1 MYLWDAFAAA
11 ARTVLPQAAIVHDK
25 YHLER
30 LNQRAIDLT
39 RRQELPEIPE
49 LKGERFWLL
58 RSSATRPPEH
68 QAFFDAIHQSSS
80 TTARTWQAAEDFRAV
95 YKFETSFDARSYL
108 LNWVNKYCITPIRP
122 LRRLVE
128 TFERARQGIVNFFD
142 HPITNALAE
151 RMNGKIQEI
160 KLLAKGFRTFEHFK
174 IAVLFYWGG
183 LELYPLKSQ

>member
-49 LKGERFWLL
+49 LKGKRFWLL

-68 QAFFDAIHQSSS
+68 QAFFDAIHQSIS
-80 TTARTWQAAEDFRAV
+80 TTARPGRLP
-95 YKFETSFDARSYL
+95 KTSEQSINSRL
-108 LNWVNKYCITPIRP
+108 P
-122 LRRLVE
+122 LMLDPGDVQ
-128 TFERARQGIVNFFD
+128 TSV
-142 HPITNALAE
+142 
-151 RMNGKIQEI
+151 
-160 KLLAKGFRTFEHFK
+160 
-174 IAVLFYWGG
+174 
-183 LELYPLKSQ
+183 